1 MIMEVL
7 LNLLGYGF
15 ISVVIIGALYIFVK
29 LLTISLDALTKNDD

>member
-1 MIMEVL
+1 MEVL